1 MKKYFLAVAIIL
13 SSSLGFAQQ
22 NTISVS
28 YGAGSTN
35 QVFATMF
42 NIGKTIGESVI
53 DGVAGR
59 DRKRAESNT
68 FVGPITLS
76 YHRTLESN
84 QRFSLG
90 ASVAYDNAIYNYK
103 TDTEDSYKNTFSDL
117 TIAPEAKFKYLNPG
131 GKFNLYGLIGA
142 GISFG
147 AFSTDKKGSENQN
160 DSYTHFNFQITPLGV
175 EFGESIKGFAEFG
188 IWI

>member
-103 TDTEDSYKNTFSDL
+103 
-117 TIAPEAKFKYLNPG
+117 AKFKYLNPG